1 MLVDL
6 YAVIHEKE
14 KGVPCMRCFSC
25 ALLLGRTF
33 ESFMFGLRTKKNL
46 KTFLNLG
53 FPALGQTD
61 SAQISLNIF
70 H

>member
-1 MLVDL
+1 MYEVFF
-6 YAVIHEKE
+6 
-14 KGVPCMRCFSC
+14 MCFAS
-25 ALLLGRTF
+25 GSYFRVF
-33 ESFMFGLRTKKNL
+33 HVWSSYKKNL